1 MMHVDS
7 KEKDNLARDRFDQSP
22 QPIYP
27 NFEPVKKG
35 GKPTRQIL
43 GNIGWGTDNP
53 KLRNEGSPVGNLNE
67 SLDYKPDRNHINYFD
82 KSRTQHFNDLTGSFT
97 NNGDR

>member
-1 MMHVDS
+1 MKHVDS
-7 KEKDNLARDRFDQSP
+7 KEKDNLTRDRFDQSP

-53 KLRNEGSPVGNLNE
+53 KLRVDESSPINRPTNLNE
-67 SLDYKPDRNHINYFD
+67 SLDYKPDRNHVNYFD
-82 KSRTQHFNDLTGSFT
+82 KSRT
-97 NNGDR
+97 